1 MASKSMTSNCK
12 ENQYVTFFSQQ
23 SAPDVD
29 VDVLAMR
36 SAVKD
41 DKTRLQI
48 AYNMDVPRS
57 MLLELKTRIPS
68 VLSAVTLFADK
79 YQITRRVEELK
90 VAAAVQVDE
99 VYDSLSRYNQMSELS
114 VFFRNTFVQYQKT
127 VQAFIDAVVKVLRE
141 TKFKLPD
148 SDELTTVPE
157 VLKEV
162 TRSTGVVL
170 EKILQ
175 NLYASLQFYY
185 DAYVD
190 MIMDVNLSMP
200 VGDVLAS
207 SQFFAD
213 VKKATLIFM
222 DLKNTESLDT
232 ILVKVGET
240 LKAVTE
246 KTQEFVD
253 SIESEYLDVVL
264 VNINLQYLD
273 FIFALKAVVSQF
285 VVLKMEDLNSFCE
298 YIVDMLVFVTEQVNN
313 VVYGFLQQTSEEVQN
328 YVTVSGAILEIE
340 LPFSF
345 QQ

>member
-1 MASKSMTSNCK
+1 MTSNCE
-12 ENQYVTFFSQQ
+12 ENKYVTFFSQQ
-23 SAPDVD
+23 SAPEVD
-29 VDVLAMR
+29 VAVLAMR

-68 VLSAVTLFADK
+68 VLTAVKLFADK

-90 VAAAVQVDE
+90 VAAAVRLDE
-99 VYDSLSRYNQMSELS
+99 VHDTIGSYNVQMSELS

-141 TKFKLPD
+141 NKFKLPG

-185 DAYVD
+185 DAYVE

-207 SQFFAD
+207 NQFFAD
-213 VKKATLIFM
+213 VKKATLMIFM
-222 DLKNTESLDT
+222 DLKNMESLDT
-232 ILVKVGET
+232 MLVKVGET

-253 SIESEYLDVVL
+253 SIDSEYLDDVL
-264 VNINLQYLD
+264 ANINLQYLD
-273 FIFALKAVVSQF
+273 FIFALKTVVSQF
-285 VVLKMEDLNSFCE
+285 DALNMGDLNSFCE
-298 YIVDMLVFVTEQVNN
+298 YIVDMLVSVTEQVNN

-328 YVTVSGAILEIE
+328 YVTVSGATLEME

>member
-1 MASKSMTSNCK
+1 
-12 ENQYVTFFSQQ
+12 
-23 SAPDVD
+23 
-29 VDVLAMR
+29 MR

-57 MLLELKTRIPS
+57 MLLELRTRIPS
-68 VLSAVTLFADK
+68 VFSAVTLFADK
-79 YQITRRVEELK
+79 YQITRRVEELL
-90 VAAAVQVDE
+90 AAAEFQVDE
-99 VYDSLSRYNQMSELS
+99 LYDTMRSYNLQMSELS
-114 VFFRNTFVQYQKT
+114 VFYRNTFVQYQKS

-141 TKFKLPD
+141 TKFKLPG

-162 TRSTGVVL
+162 TRSTAVVL

-185 DAYVD
+185 DAYVE

-207 SQFFAD
+207 NQFFAD
-213 VKKATLIFM
+213 VKKATLMIFM

-232 ILVKVGET
+232 MLVKVGET

-264 VNINLQYLD
+264 AKINSKYVGFIYGLRAAVGSFAPLNREDFSYLCENIID
-273 FIFALKAVVSQF
+273 S
-285 VVLKMEDLNSFCE
+285 
-298 YIVDMLVFVTEQVNN
+298 LVFVTEQVNN
-313 VVYGFLQQTSEEVQN
+313 VVSGFLQQTSEEVQN
-328 YVTVSGAILEIE
+328 YVTVSGGTLEIE

>member
-1 MASKSMTSNCK
+1 MTSNCE
-12 ENQYVTFFSQQ
+12 ENQYVTFFAQQ
-23 SAPDVD
+23 SAPEVD

-57 MLLELKTRIPS
+57 MLLELRTRIPS

-79 YQITRRVEELK
+79 YQITRRVKELL
-90 VAAAVQVDE
+90 VAAEFQLDE
-99 VYDSLSRYNQMSELS
+99 LYESMRSYDLEMSELS
-114 VFFRNTFVQYQKT
+114 VFYRNTFVQYQKS

-141 TKFKLPD
+141 TKFKLPG

-162 TRSTGVVL
+162 TRSTAVVL

-185 DAYVD
+185 DAYVE

-207 SQFFAD
+207 NQFFAD
-213 VKKATLIFM
+213 VKKATLMIFM

-232 ILVKVGET
+232 MLVKVGET

-264 VNINLQYLD
+264 AKINSKYID
-273 FIFALKAVVSQF
+273 FIFYLRVAVTSF
-285 VVLKMEDLNSFCE
+285 VTVNREDLSYLCE
-298 YIVDMLVFVTEQVNN
+298 NIVDSLVFVTEQVNN
-313 VVYGFLQQTSEEVQN
+313 VVSVFLQQTSEEVQN
-328 YVTVSGAILEIE
+328 YVTVSGGTLEIE
-340 LPFSF
+340 LPLSF

>member
-1 MASKSMTSNCK
+1 
-12 ENQYVTFFSQQ
+12 
-23 SAPDVD
+23 
-29 VDVLAMR
+29 MR

-79 YQITRRVEELK
+79 HQITRRVEELK

-99 VYDSLSRYNQMSELS
+99 VYATLSSYHLQMSELS

-141 TKFKLPD
+141 TKFKLPG

-175 NLYASLQFYY
+175 NLYACLQFYY
-185 DAYVD
+185 DAYVE

-207 SQFFAD
+207 NQFFAD
-213 VKKATLIFM
+213 VKKATLMIFM

-264 VNINLQYLD
+264 VHINLQYHD
-273 FIFALKAVVSQF
+273 FIFALKAVSQF
-285 VVLKMEDLNSFCE
+285 DAPNMEDLNSFCE
-298 YIVDMLVFVTEQVNN
+298 YIVDMLVFVTEQVNS

-328 YVTVSGAILEIE
+328 YVTVSGATLEIE

>member
-1 MASKSMTSNCK
+1 M
-12 ENQYVTFFSQQ
+12 
-23 SAPDVD
+23 
-29 VDVLAMR
+29 DVLAMR

-68 VLSAVTLFADK
+68 VFSAVTLFADK

-99 VYDSLSRYNQMSELS
+99 VYDTLSSYNLQMSELS

-127 VQAFIDAVVKVLRE
+127 VQAFIDAVVKVLRKTE
-141 TKFKLPD
+141 FKLPGT
-148 SDELTTVPE
+148 DELTTVPE

-170 EKILQ
+170 EKIIQ

-185 DAYVD
+185 DAYVEI
-190 MIMDVNLSMP
+190 IMDVNLSMP
-200 VGDVLAS
+200 VGDVLALN
-207 SQFFAD
+207 QFFAD
-213 VKKATLIFM
+213 VKKATLMIFM

-253 SIESEYLDVVL
+253 SIESEYLDVVFA
-264 VNINLQYLD
+264 NINLQYLN
-273 FIFALKAVVSQF
+273 FIFAFRDVVSQF
-285 VVLKMEDLNSFCE
+285 VALNMEDLNSFCE
-298 YIVDMLVFVTEQVNN
+298 NIVDMLVFVTEQVNN
-313 VVYGFLQQTSEEVQN
+313 VVYDFLQQTSEEVQN
-328 YVTVSGAILEIE
+328 YVTVSGATLEIE
-340 LPFSF
+340 LPYSF